1 MQKDF
6 FYIVLLGFAGGIFLR
21 SFFNFGI
28 PFSLLFLFVGSTI
41 FVFWYFKKGGD
52 KKHEQEKIL
61 ITGLLLFFMGMG
73 MLRFD
78 IDDFGKNNSI
88 LGNLVGEKIVA
99 TALVVDE
106 PYVRETNTRLTIK
119 FEDMPSIWG
128 FNPQIEGGVGG
139 KVIITVNHYPQFSY
153 GDEINIT
160 GILQKPKNFNT
171 DDDGGMEFDYVSYLA
186 KDGIYYQMLN
196 PTVTF
201 ISDGNGNFIKE
212 KLFALKNSFIQQ
224 VRKLVPEPHSAL
236 LGGLVVGAK
245 ESLGKGLQEDFRKV
259 GLIHIVVL
267 SGYNLTIVAD
277 SIMKILVFLPSS
289 FAMIFGALGIILF
302 TLMTG
307 ASATIVR
314 ASIMALL
321 VMLAR
326 LTGRTNQVTRTL
338 FLAGFLMLLHNPKI
352 LVFDPSFQ
360 LSFMAT
366 LGLIILSPKIEKYF
380 HFLPT
385 KFQLRELAV
394 ATISTQIFVLP
405 LILYMM
411 GDFSII
417 AIVVNLLVLMFI
429 PITMLF
435 GFFTGVLAFLSTAVA
450 LPFAYI
456 SYFLLSY
463 ELKVVDIFSSLP
475 FASIHIPYFPFWLMV
490 FVYASYFI
498 FLGFLSK
505 KEKKPCF

>member
-1 MQKDF
+1 
-6 FYIVLLGFAGGIFLR
+6 
-21 SFFNFGI
+21 
-28 PFSLLFLFVGSTI
+28 
-41 FVFWYFKKGGD
+41 
-52 KKHEQEKIL
+52 
-61 ITGLLLFFMGMG
+61 
-73 MLRFD
+73 
-78 IDDFGKNNSI
+78 
-88 LGNLVGEKIVA
+88 
-99 TALVVDE
+99 
-106 PYVRETNTRLTIK
+106 
-119 FEDMPSIWG
+119 
-128 FNPQIEGGVGG
+128 
-139 KVIITVNHYPQFSY
+139 VIITVNHYPQFSY